1 MAILNRVFDGRRVLD
16 GDAMSKRQLAEI
28 INRQTQ
34 QLQALQ
40 RDRYIL
46 RSLLVAIVQAPEAFI
61 VGAEQQVSIDL
72 SAVERVQDS
81 TELNVHPNP
90 VSHRLELSTSEPP
103 PKPLIEL
110 PTIQLH

>member
-1 MAILNRVFDGRRVLD
+1 MSIINRVFDGQRVLD
-16 GDAMSKRQLAEI
+16 GDAMSKRQMADI
-28 INRQTQ
+28 INRQSA

-40 RDRYIL
+40 RDRFIL
-46 RSLLVAIVQAPEAFI
+46 RSLLLAIVQAPEAFI
-61 VGAEQQVSIDL
+61 VGAEQQVSIDRA
-72 SAVERVQDS
+72 AVERVKDS

-90 VSHRLELSTSEPP
+90 ISNRLELSTSEPA